1 MAQTAGCHPTGGRAR
16 AGHTG
21 RRTSSK
27 GLGSSTGVRTSEE
40 ASEAPVHI
48 GGNALRAAVLGA
60 NDGLVSNFCLI
71 MGVAG
76 AGGARGAILI
86 AGIAGLLAGALS
98 MALGEW
104 LSVQSARELYA
115 HQLRLEEA
123 ELEETPDEEEAE
135 LRAIYEAKGIPPKD
149 AGALAHRI
157 VRGDR
162 RTALE
167 TMAREELGIDP
178 QELGGSAW
186 VASVTSF
193 LLFAIGAAV
202 PLLPFLVAEGPGAVV
217 AAALLAGATLAGV
230 GAFITRLTGQPPVR
244 AALRQLTFGAV
255 AAGIT
260 FGIGRL
266 LGTAIG

>member
-16 AGHTG
+16 AGHAG
-21 RRTSSK
+21 RRASSK
-27 GLGSSTGVRTSEE
+27 ELESPAGVRLPQGT
-40 ASEAPVHI
+40 SEAPVGI

-60 NDGLVSNFCLI
+60 SDGLVSNFCLI

-123 ELEETPDEEEAE
+123 ELEEKPDEEEAE
-135 LRAIYEAKGIPPKD
+135 LRGIYEAKGIPTND
-149 AGALAHRI
+149 AAALAHRI

-167 TMAREELGIDP
+167 TMAREELGFDP

-186 VASVTSF
+186 VASITSF
-193 LLFAIGAAV
+193 LLFALGAAV
-202 PLLPFLVAEGPGAVV
+202 PILPFLVAEGPGAVV
-217 AAALLAGATLAGV
+217 AASVLAGATLAGI
-230 GAFITRLTGQPPVR
+230 GAFITRMTGQPPVR
-244 AALRQLTFGAV
+244 AALRQLAFGAV
-255 AAGIT
+255 AAAIT
-260 FGIGRL
+260 FGIGRMV
-266 LGTAIG
+266 GTAIS

>member
-16 AGHTG
+16 AGSAG

-27 GLGSSTGVRTSEE
+27 VLDSPAGVRMPQE
-40 ASEAPVHI
+40 ASDSPKRI

-115 HQLRLEEA
+115 HQLRLEGA
-123 ELEETPDEEEAE
+123 ELEERPEEEERE
-135 LRAIYEAKGIPPKD
+135 LRAIYESRGIPSNE
-149 AGALAHRI
+149 AGTLARRI

-162 RTALE
+162 RTALA

-178 QELGGSAW
+178 EELGGSAW

-193 LLFAIGAAV
+193 LLFALGAAV
-202 PLLPFLVAEGPGAVV
+202 PLVPFLVAEGPGAVI
-217 AAALLAGATLAGV
+217 AASILAGTTLAGV

-244 AALRQLTFGAV
+244 AALRQLAFGAV
-255 AAGIT
+255 AAAIT

-266 LGTAIG
+266 VGTAIG

>member
-1 MAQTAGCHPTGGRAR
+1 VVI
-16 AGHTG
+16 
-21 RRTSSK
+21 S
-27 GLGSSTGVRTSEE
+27 E
-40 ASEAPVHI
+40 ASNRI

-76 AGGARGAILI
+76 ASGARSAILI

-115 HQLRLEEA
+115 NQLRFEA
-123 ELEETPDEEEAE
+123 AE
-135 LRAIYEAKGIPPKD
+135 LRDTPDAEENELQAIYEAKGIPMRD
-149 AGALAHRI
+149 AARLARRI
-157 VRGDR
+157 VRGDPQ
-162 RTALE
+162 TALD

-178 QELGGSAW
+178 KDLGGSAW
-186 VASVTSF
+186 VAAGTSF
-193 LLFAIGAAV
+193 SLFALGAAV
-202 PLLPFLVAEGPGAVV
+202 PLLPFVVGDGSGAVI
-217 AAALLAGATLAGV
+217 AASLLAGTTLAGV
-230 GAFITRLTGQPPVR
+230 GAFITRLTGQPPLWS
-244 AALRQLTFGAV
+244 ALRQLAFGAV

-266 LGTAIG
+266 VGTAIG